1 MPVVEIRGNIELRQA
16 LRRFTPD
23 LEKALKKEL
32 HRALRPV
39 VRQAKGYVEAESPMR
54 GWASR
59 SFSEGRFPT
68 YSRSTIVAG
77 ITYSVSASKPNKNG
91 FTSMARIVNKSA
103 IGAIYETSGRKNPN
117 GQPWVGPKAS
127 GVSKKVSRSN
137 NPNAGKQFIA
147 NLPPLVSSLKGRGR
161 LIYRA
166 WAENRGIAEGI
177 AMRAIDSARTQ
188 FIERS
193 KTTTFKRAA

>member
-1 MPVVEIRGNIELRQA
+1 MAVVEIRGNIELRRA

-39 VRQAKGYVEAESPMR
+39 VRQAKSFVPAESPMS

-59 SFSEGRFPT
+59 SFSEGKFPT
-68 YSRSTIVAG
+68 FNRATMVSG
-77 ITYSVSASKPNKNG
+77 ITYSVSPSKPNKNG

-103 IGAIYETSGRKNPN
+103 IGGIYETAGRKNPA
-117 GQPWVGPKAS
+117 GQSWVGPKA
-127 GVSKKVSRSN
+127 GGAGKGVSRSN

-147 NLPPLVSSLKGRGR
+147 NLPPIVSSLKGRGR

-166 WAENRGIAEGI
+166 WAENKGIAEGI
-177 AMRAIDSARTQ
+177 AMKAIDNARTQ
-188 FIERS
+188 FIQRS
-193 KTTTFKRAA
+193 KTTRFTRVA